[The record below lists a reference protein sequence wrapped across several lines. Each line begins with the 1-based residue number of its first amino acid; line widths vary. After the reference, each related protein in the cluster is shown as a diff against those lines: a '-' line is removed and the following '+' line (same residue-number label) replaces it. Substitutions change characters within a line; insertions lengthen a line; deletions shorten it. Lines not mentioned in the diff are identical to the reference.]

1 MAGADIVRIGMIAV
15 ALASGATPALARK
28 KDADPAVL
36 SSDVLRDRGAAMLIA
51 RQGDRALPMLS
62 ELVARQ
68 PRDGA
73 AQTLLALAWH
83 QAGASRG
90 DAIDLALAGYD
101 LAARADPGGSWPA
114 ALSGRATF
122 DQGRYAEAS
131 EHFARAVALR
141 PDDARLLGS
150 LGAAAYMA
158 GDAMLAGIASARA
171 VAVDGGRNPDL
182 LRLAALAAAAGGD
195 GGTARRYATRLEVVA
210 PVLAAAT
217 HARIAQIE
225 QTAAIDRPVPL
236 DAPPQGPGST
246 DQVSVDVAIVLSQ
259 NTRRERSG
267 INLLD
272 GLSLQYGLGRNSTRT
287 VRDDG
292 GSGGA
297 NDYQRVLTSAITVPQ
312 LNYNLNLFSRGG
324 QYYSVVAR
332 PQLTAY
338 RGEPSEFFVGRSLK
352 VAVNGIQSG
361 SLEQIDI
368 GVELKVTPVEIT
380 ATGTR
385 VKIEASRSFV
395 TADPA
400 GSFAEALTTFRQKVA
415 ATAEIR
421 FGETLLLSGLNE
433 TVDDMTFSKTPVLG
447 DLPVVGNLFHERG
460 KTQRRDAV
468 IVLVTPSRPT
478 GLAGRPFARGEHAA
492 RLTRLWTQVV
502 DPMSDAAATAMR
514 LSQMRMFSRMT
525 RGDVT
530 LAFPDAATAAG
541 EMLEEILLPRSR

>member
-1 MAGADIVRIGMIAV
+1 MIAL
-15 ALASGATPALARK
+15 ALASGAGPALAAK
-28 KDADPAVL
+28 KDVDPATL
-36 SSDVLRDRGAAMLIA
+36 SSDLLRDQGSALLTA
-51 RQGDRALPMLS
+51 RQGDKAIPVLS

-68 PRDGA
+68 PRDSA

-83 QAGASRG
+83 QAAASRG

-101 LAARADPGGSWPA
+101 LAARADPGTPWPA

-150 LGAAAYMA
+150 LAAAAYMA
-158 GDAMLAGIASARA
+158 GDPVLAGIASARA
-171 VAVDGGRNPDL
+171 VTLDGSRAPEL
-182 LRLAALAAAAGGD
+182 LRLAALAAAASGD
-195 GGTARRYATRLEVVA
+195 GVAARGYATRLDAVA
-210 PVLAAAT
+210 PALAAAT
-217 HARIAQIE
+217 GARIVQIE
-225 QTAAIDRPVPL
+225 QTAAVDRIGQSDV
-236 DAPPQGPGST
+236 APPGPGST

-259 NTRRERSG
+259 NTRRERTG

-272 GLSLQYGLGRNSTRT
+272 GLSLQYGLNRNSTRT

-292 GSGGA
+292 NGGGA

-332 PQLTAY
+332 PHLTAY

-400 GSFAEALTTFRQKVA
+400 GSFAEALTTFRQRVA

-433 TVDDMTFSKTPVLG
+433 TVDDTTFSKTPVLG
-447 DLPVVGNLFHERG
+447 DLPVVGNLFNERG

-478 GLAGRPFARGEHAA
+478 GLVGRPFARGEHGA
-492 RLTRLWTQVV
+492 RLANLWTQLV
-502 DPMSDAAATAMR
+502 DPMSDAAATAAR
-514 LSQMRMFSRMT
+514 LSQMHMFSRMT
-525 RGDVT
+525 RGDVA
-530 LAFPDAATAAG
+530 LPFPDAATAAG
-541 EMLEEILLPRSR
+541 EMLGEIVLPRSR

>member
-1 MAGADIVRIGMIAV
+1 MIALVLAGSAAPAMAGKSKV
-15 ALASGATPALARK
+15 
-28 KDADPAVL
+28 DPATL
-36 SSDVLRDRGAAMLIA
+36 SSDMLREQGATMLKS
-51 RQGDRALPMLS
+51 RQGDQAIPMLS

-83 QAGASRG
+83 QAGANRG

-101 LAARADPGGSWPA
+101 LAARADPGTTWPA

-141 PDDARLLGS
+141 PGDARLLGG
-150 LGAAAYMA
+150 LGASAYMA
-158 GDAMLAGIASARA
+158 GDPALAMLASARA
-171 VAVDGGRNPDL
+171 AAIDGGRDPEL
-182 LRLAALAAAAGGD
+182 LRLAALSAAAVGD
-195 GGTARRYATRLEVVA
+195 TAKARTYYERLQESA
-210 PVLAAAT
+210 PDMAAT
-217 HARIAQIE
+217 TAARIAQIE
-225 QTAAIDRPVPL
+225 QTAAVDQPMAQAVSV
-236 DAPPQGPGST
+236 DETGSV
-246 DQVSVDVAIVLSQ
+246 DQVSVDIAIVLSQ
-259 NTRRERSG
+259 NTRRERTG

-287 VRDDG
+287 VREDGVGG
-292 GSGGA
+292 GS

-332 PQLTAY
+332 PHLTAY
-338 RGEPSEFFVGRSLK
+338 RGEASEFFVGRSLK

-368 GVELKVTPVEIT
+368 GVEMKVTPIEIT
-380 ATGTR
+380 PTGTR
-385 VKIEASRSFV
+385 VRIEAARSFV

-400 GSFAEALTTFRQKVA
+400 GSFSEALTTFRQKVV

-433 TVDDMTFSKTPVLG
+433 TVDDMTYSKTPVLG
-447 DLPVVGNLFHERG
+447 DLPVVGNLFSERN

-468 IVLVTPSRPT
+468 IVLVTPSRPM
-478 GLAGRPFARGEHAA
+478 GLVGRSLVRGDHAE
-492 RLTRLWTQVV
+492 RLTKLWTQVV
-502 DPMSDAAATAMR
+502 DPMSDATATAMR
-514 LSQMRMFSRMT
+514 LSRMHMFTRMT
-525 RGDVT
+525 RGDVS
-530 LAFPDAATAAG
+530 LPFPDAATAAG
-541 EMLEEILLPRSR
+541 EMLGELLLPRSR

>member
-1 MAGADIVRIGMIAV
+1 MAAANTIKFGMIAL
-15 ALASGATPALARK
+15 ALAGSPVPALAERK
-28 KDADPAVL
+28 PADPASL
-36 SSDVLRDRGAAMLIA
+36 SSDVLRDQATAMLKA
-51 RQGDRALPMLS
+51 QQGERAIPMLS

-68 PRDGA
+68 PRDGT
-73 AQTLLALAWH
+73 AQALLALAWH

-101 LAARADPGGSWPA
+101 LAARADPGMIWPA
-114 ALSGRATF
+114 AMSGRATF

-141 PDDARLLGS
+141 PNDARLLAS
-150 LGAAAYMA
+150 LGGAAYMA
-158 GDAMLAGIASARA
+158 GDPALATIASARA
-171 VAVDGGRNPDL
+171 VAVDGGRHPEF
-182 LRLAALAAAAGGD
+182 LRLAALAAAVGGD
-195 GGTARRYATRLEVVA
+195 AAAARTYLAQLQAVA
-210 PVLAAAT
+210 PAQASAT
-217 HARIAQIE
+217 GIRIAQIE
-225 QTAAIDRPVPL
+225 QTAAIDKPVLADP
-236 DAPPQGPGST
+236 ATQEPESIN
-246 DQVSVDVAIVLSQ
+246 QVSVDVAIVLSQ

-287 VRDDG
+287 ARQDAS
-292 GSGGA
+292 GSGS
-297 NDYQRVLTSAITVPQ
+297 NDYQRVITSAITVPQ

-332 PQLTAY
+332 PHLTAY

-368 GVELKVTPVEIT
+368 GVELKVTPIEIT

-385 VKIEASRSFV
+385 VKIETSRSFV

-400 GSFAEALTTFRQKVA
+400 GSFAEALTTFRQKVV

-433 TVDDMTFSKTPVLG
+433 TVDDTTFSKTPILG
-447 DLPVVGNLFHERG
+447 DLPIVGNLFSERG

-478 GLAGRPFARGEHAA
+478 GLIGRPFARGEHTE
-492 RLTRLWTQVV
+492 RLTKLWTEIV
-502 DPMSDAAATAMR
+502 DPMSDGSATAMR
-514 LSQMRMFSRMT
+514 LSRAQMFTRMT
-525 RGDVT
+525 RGDV
-530 LAFPDAATAAG
+530 AMPFPDAATAAG